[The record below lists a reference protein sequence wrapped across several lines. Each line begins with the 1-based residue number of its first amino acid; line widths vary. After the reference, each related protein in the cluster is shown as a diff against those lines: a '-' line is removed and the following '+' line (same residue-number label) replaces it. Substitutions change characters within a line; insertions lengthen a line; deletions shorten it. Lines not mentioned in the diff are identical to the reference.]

1 MHCSPLVQVGHVT
14 PDERNKANLQW
25 ICSTQRQAFMDEIRN
40 IKSSSHR
47 LPLVRQLRLFIDG
60 QGALRCGGRIHNA
73 PTSELAKFPYLLP
86 TKHPYTRLVIYDIH
100 QRLLH
105 AGTNST
111 VTALRQAYWVSSAR
125 QAVRSIL
132 RQCVICQKI
141 VGKPY
146 TAPDPPPLIKAR
158 VQETDPFDVTGVD
171 FTGALYVREKGRESK
186 AYVCLFTCAVTR
198 AVHLE
203 IVTDLTVEEFLQA
216 FRRFSSRK
224 SLPRLMLSDNA
235 STYLAAANE
244 LNILFCSPL
253 LSDALSKKGVTW
265 QFIPKHAP
273 WFGGFWERIIGMT
286 KSSLKKVLGR
296 TFTTLSTLQTVIVEI
311 EGILNDRP
319 LTYISSDIKDPE
331 PLTPAHLLYGRRIV
345 PLPYHRVEEDELDD
359 PEFGGTST
367 IMKRAKV
374 QALMLKHFW
383 THWKSEYLT
392 TLREFHKTTG
402 NNIQQVKVGEVVLI
416 HDDAPRVN
424 WKHAVIEGVIRGN
437 DGLIRAANIRT
448 STGKTTRPITK
459 LYPLEVTSINESD
472 SMTSDVDSSGDLTRD
487 SDPPFSHSNTEQ
499 PSVKSMRKAAV
510 KARER
515 VSEWTSILRAPPED
529 VAN

>member
-1 MHCSPLVQVGHVT
+1 M
-14 PDERNKANLQW
+14 
-25 ICSTQRQAFMDEIRN
+25 
-40 IKSSSHR
+40 
-47 LPLVRQLRLFIDG
+47 
-60 QGALRCGGRIHNA
+60 
-73 PTSELAKFPYLLP
+73 
-86 TKHPYTRLVIYDIH
+86 
-100 QRLLH
+100 
-105 AGTNST
+105 
-111 VTALRQAYWVSSAR
+111 
-125 QAVRSIL
+125 L

-141 VGKPY
+141 VGKSY

-158 VQETDPFDVTGVD
+158 VHETDPFDVTGVD
-171 FTGALYVREKGRESK
+171 FTGTLYIREKGRESK

-216 FRRFSSRK
+216 FRRFSSCK

-253 LSDALSKKGVTW
+253 LSNALSKKGVTW

-273 WFGGFWERIIGMT
+273 WFGGFWERLIGMT

-345 PLPYHRVEEDELDD
+345 PLPYHRVEEDKLDD

-383 THWKSEYLT
+383 TRWKLEYLT

-416 HDDAPRVN
+416 NDDTPRVN

-437 DGLIRAANIRT
+437 DRLIRAANKYWQDYAT
-448 STGKTTRPITK
+448 
-459 LYPLEVTSINESD
+459 D
-472 SMTSDVDSSGDLTRD
+472 
-487 SDPPFSHSNTEQ
+487 H
-499 PSVKSMRKAAV
+499 
-510 KARER
+510 
-515 VSEWTSILRAPPED
+515 
-529 VAN
+529 